1 MYDIYDVIDICNK
14 YNIYYILDIYI
25 CIYNI
30 YIYIY
35 IYKFLSTYLSTFYSF
50 IVKCHRMI
58 LSKRDFL
65 MNQLYFVSVDFAL
78 TKSVK
83 TVPNLNHSKNPKKQ
97 LKVE

>member
-1 MYDIYDVIDICNK
+1 
-14 YNIYYILDIYI
+14 
-25 CIYNI
+25 
-30 YIYIY
+30 
-35 IYKFLSTYLSTFYSF
+35 
-50 IVKCHRMI
+50 
-58 LSKRDFL
+58 